1 MAKNKSKKA
10 NKGDKNSKGN
20 KSKTPKIERN
30 WEELGLMMGLEIH
43 QQLNTKHKLFCPC
56 STELTD
62 DEFDDGIIRNLRPT
76 QSELGQID
84 RAALQESL
92 RDMTFKYES
101 FNNHTCLVETDDEPP
116 HALNREALDI
126 CITIASLLNMRM
138 VDEFHTMRKQ
148 VIDGSN
154 TGGFQRTG
162 LAATDGYLDT
172 PYGRVAI
179 ESLGLEED
187 AARRV
192 DSDDE
197 FTEFRL
203 DRLGI
208 PLAEITTDPSM
219 HHPEQ
224 IKEVA
229 YMIGQVLRSTNVKRG
244 LGTIRQDVNISITR
258 GARVEIKG
266 VQDLDLMPEIV
277 EREVQRQL
285 ALADIKDELIKRNAS
300 VDDTIYDLDE
310 VFKDTSSKILSS
322 AACIKGIIL
331 RGFDGLIGKEVQP
344 GRRFGTELSSYAKKM
359 GVSGLFHTDELPAYG
374 IGAEEVDAMKEF
386 LKINPEDA
394 IIIVAHDEDVAVNA
408 LNEVI
413 RRANMA
419 FDGVVEETR
428 KALDDGNTEYMR
440 PLPTA
445 NRMYLET
452 DIPLFQITDDM
463 VEPIKNNLPELPDEK
478 KERIKAEYKLSE
490 DLASQLVRRLLGDRF
505 EDILSKVKV
514 DPTTVASVLVSD
526 LRDLRREGVDVSI
539 FDNDKLVEVFSLLEE
554 GKISKDAIKDLML
567 EVSKKPDEDVAQI
580 AEDAN
585 LTLLSEDAVKDIIHE
600 MALQNESMIKERQM
614 GAMGPLMGMSMKKLK
629 GKADGSLV
637 NKIVREE
644 IQNLIN

>member
-1 MAKNKSKKA
+1 MAKNKSKKS
-10 NKGDKNSKGN
+10 KKEDKNSSG
-20 KSKTPKIERN
+20 IERN

-62 DEFDDGIIRNLRPT
+62 DDYDDAIIRNLRPT

-116 HALNREALDI
+116 HSLNREALDI
-126 CITIASLLNMRM
+126 CITIASLLNMKI

-187 AARRV
+187 AARRI

-197 FTEFRL
+197 FTQFRL

-224 IKEVA
+224 IREVA

-244 LGTIRQDVNISITR
+244 LGTIRQDVNISIAR

-285 ALADIKDELIKRNAS
+285 ALADIKDELIKRNAK
-300 VDDTIYDLDE
+300 VEDDIHDLDE

-322 AACIKGIIL
+322 AESIKGIIL
-331 RGFDGLIGKEVQP
+331 RGFDGLIGREVQP

-374 IGAEEVDAMKEF
+374 IQADEVDAMKEF
-386 LKINPEDA
+386 LNVNPEDA
-394 IIIVAHDEDVAVNA
+394 VIIVAHDEGIAVNA

-452 DIPLFQITDDM
+452 DIPLFQITEDM
-463 VEPIKNNLPELPDEK
+463 VEPIRNNLPELPDVK
-478 KERIKAEYKLSE
+478 KERIMAEYKLSE
-490 DLASQLVRRLLGDRF
+490 DLSNQLVRRLLADRF
-505 EDILSKVKV
+505 ESIVAKVKV

-526 LRDLRREGVDVSI
+526 LRDLRREGIDVEI
-539 FDNDKLVEVFSLLEE
+539 FTEEKLVEVFTLLKDN
-554 GKISKDAIKDLML
+554 KISKDALKDLLL
-567 EVSKKPDEDVAQI
+567 EVSKKPDEDLEKL

-585 LTLLSEDAVKDIIHE
+585 LTLLSEDAVRDIIKE
-600 MALQNESMIKERQM
+600 IAQNNEAMIKERNM

-644 IQNLIN
+644 IQNILN

>member
-1 MAKNKSKKA
+1 MSKNKSKKG
-10 NKGDKNSKGN
+10 KGDKKASKKN
-20 KSKTPKIERN
+20 QAPRIERN
-30 WEELGLMMGLEIH
+30 WDELGLMMGLEIH

-56 STELTD
+56 STDLTD
-62 DEFDDGIIRNLRPT
+62 DEHDEEIIRNLRPT

-92 RDMTFKYES
+92 RDMTFKYEAY
-101 FNNHTCLVETDDEPP
+101 NNHTCLVENDDEPP

-126 CITIASLLNMRM
+126 CITIASLLNMKM

-187 AARRV
+187 AARRI
-192 DSDDE
+192 DSDGE
-197 FTEFRL
+197 YTQFRL

-266 VQDLDLMPEIV
+266 VQDLDLMPVIV
-277 EREVQRQL
+277 ENEVTRQL
-285 ALADIKDELIKRNAS
+285 ALADIKDELIKRNAK
-300 VDDTIYDLDE
+300 VEDTIYDLDE

-322 AACIKGIIL
+322 AECIKGIIL

-374 IGAEEVDAMKEF
+374 ITQEEVDA
-386 LKINPEDA
+386 LKSYLKTGPEDA

-408 LNEVI
+408 LNETI
-413 RRANMA
+413 RRAEMA

-478 KERIKAEYKLSE
+478 EARIIKEYKLSE
-490 DLASQLVRRLLGDRF
+490 DLSSQLVRRLLADRF
-505 EDILSKVKV
+505 EELMAKLKV
-514 DPTTVASVLVSD
+514 DSTTVASVLVSD

-539 FDNDKLVEVFSLLEE
+539 FTNEKLIETFKLLEDK
-554 GKISKDAIKDLML
+554 KISKDALKDLML
-567 EVSKKPDEDVAQI
+567 AVSKKPEEPVEKI
-580 AEDAN
+580 AEEEN
-585 LTLLSEDAVKDIIHE
+585 LTLLSEDEVRAIIHDIVSGQE
-600 MALQNESMIKERQM
+600 NMVKERQM
-614 GAMGPLMGMSMKKLK
+614 GAMGPLMGMSMKQLK

-644 IQNLIN
+644 IQKLL

>member
-1 MAKNKSKKA
+1 MSKNKSKKG
-10 NKGDKNSKGN
+10 KGDKKASKKN
-20 KSKTPKIERN
+20 QAPRIERN
-30 WEELGLMMGLEIH
+30 WDELGLMMGLEIH

-56 STELTD
+56 STDLTD
-62 DEFDDGIIRNLRPT
+62 DVHDEEIIRNLRPT

-92 RDMTFKYES
+92 RDMTFKYEAY
-101 FNNHTCLVETDDEPP
+101 NNHTCLVENDDEPP

-126 CITIASLLNMRM
+126 CITIASLLNMKM

-187 AARRV
+187 AARRI
-192 DSDDE
+192 DSDGE
-197 FTEFRL
+197 YTQFRL

-266 VQDLDLMPEIV
+266 VQDLDLMPVIV
-277 EREVQRQL
+277 ENEVTRQL
-285 ALADIKDELIKRNAS
+285 ALADIKDELVKRNAK
-300 VDDTIYDLDE
+300 VEDTIYDLDE

-322 AACIKGIIL
+322 AECIKGIIL

-374 IGAEEVDAMKEF
+374 ITQEEVDA
-386 LKINPEDA
+386 LKSYLKTGPEDA

-408 LNEVI
+408 LNETI
-413 RRANMA
+413 RRAEMA

-478 KERIKAEYKLSE
+478 EARIIKEYKLSE
-490 DLASQLVRRLLGDRF
+490 DLSSQLVRRLLADRF
-505 EDILSKVKV
+505 EELMAKLKV
-514 DPTTVASVLVSD
+514 DSTTVASVLVSD

-539 FDNDKLVEVFSLLEE
+539 FTNEKLTETFKLLEDN
-554 GKISKDAIKDLML
+554 KISKDALKDLML
-567 EVSKKPDEDVAQI
+567 AVSKKPEEPVEKI
-580 AEDAN
+580 AEEEN
-585 LTLLSEDAVKDIIHE
+585 LTLLSEDEVRAIIHDIVSGQE
-600 MALQNESMIKERQM
+600 NMVKERQM
-614 GAMGPLMGMSMKKLK
+614 GAMGPLMGMSMKQLK

-644 IQNLIN
+644 IQKLL

>member
-1 MAKNKSKKA
+1 MAKSKNKNKKGKA
-10 NKGDKNSKGN
+10 KDNKA
-20 KSKTPKIERN
+20 PKLTNRD
-30 WEELGLMMGLEIH
+30 WDALGLMMGLEIH
-43 QQLNTKHKLFCPC
+43 QQLNTKSKLFCPC
-56 STELTD
+56 PTDLTD
-62 DEFDDGIIRNLRPT
+62 EDYDGEIIRNLRPT

-116 HALNREALDI
+116 HSLNREALDI
-126 CITIASLLNMRM
+126 CITIASLLNMRV

-192 DSDDE
+192 DREDG
-197 FTEFRL
+197 FTKFRL

-244 LGTIRQDVNISITR
+244 IGTIRQDVNISITK

-266 VQDLDLMPEIV
+266 VQDLDLMPVIV
-277 EREVQRQL
+277 DREVERQL
-285 ALADIKDELIKRNAS
+285 ALVEIKEELERRGAK
-300 VDDTIYDLDE
+300 VEDTIYNLDE

-322 AACIKGIIL
+322 AECVKGVIL
-331 RGFDGLIGKEVQP
+331 RGFDGIIGKEVQP

-374 IGAEEVDAMKEF
+374 IKDDEVNAMKDF

-413 RRANMA
+413 RRAKMA

-452 DIPLFQITDDM
+452 DIPLFQITEDM

-478 KERIKAEYKLSE
+478 KARIMAEYKLSE
-490 DLASQLVRRLLGDRF
+490 DLANQLVRRLLGDEF
-505 EDILSKVKV
+505 ETVISKVKV
-514 DPTTVASVLVSD
+514 DPTTIASVLVSD
-526 LRDLRREGVDVSI
+526 LRDLKREGVNITI
-539 FDNDKLVEVFSLLEE
+539 FTQEKLVEVFKLLEDK
-554 GKISKDAIKDLML
+554 KISKDAIKDLMI
-567 EVSKKPDEDVAQI
+567 EVAKNPECDVEEI
-580 AEDAN
+580 ANVAN
-585 LTLLSEDAVKDIIHE
+585 LTLLSEDEVIVIIHDI
-600 MALQNESMIKERQM
+600 AVQNESMIKERQM

-644 IQNLIN
+644 IQKLI

>member
-1 MAKNKSKKA
+1 MSKNKSKKG
-10 NKGDKNSKGN
+10 KGDKKASKKN
-20 KSKTPKIERN
+20 QAPRIERN
-30 WEELGLMMGLEIH
+30 WDELGLMMGLEIH

-56 STELTD
+56 STDLTD
-62 DEFDDGIIRNLRPT
+62 DEHDEEIIRNLRPT

-92 RDMTFKYES
+92 RDMTFKYEAY
-101 FNNHTCLVETDDEPP
+101 NNHTCLVENDDEPP

-126 CITIASLLNMRM
+126 CITIASLLNMKM

-148 VIDGSN
+148 VIDRSN

-187 AARRV
+187 AARRI
-192 DSDDE
+192 DSDGE
-197 FTEFRL
+197 YTQFRL

-266 VQDLDLMPEIV
+266 VQDLDLMPVIV
-277 EREVQRQL
+277 ENEVTRQL
-285 ALADIKDELIKRNAS
+285 ALADIKDELVKRNAK
-300 VDDTIYDLDE
+300 VEDTIYDLDE

-322 AACIKGIIL
+322 AECIKGIIL

-374 IGAEEVDAMKEF
+374 ITQEEVDA
-386 LKINPEDA
+386 LKSYLKTGPEDA

-408 LNEVI
+408 LNETI
-413 RRANMA
+413 RRAEMA

-445 NRMYLET
+445 NSMYLET

-478 KERIKAEYKLSE
+478 EARIIKEYKLSE
-490 DLASQLVRRLLGDRF
+490 DLSSQLVRRLLADRF
-505 EDILSKVKV
+505 EELMAKLKV
-514 DPTTVASVLVSD
+514 DSTTVASVLVSD

-539 FDNDKLVEVFSLLEE
+539 FTNEKLTETFKLLEDN
-554 GKISKDAIKDLML
+554 KISKDALKDLML
-567 EVSKKPDEDVAQI
+567 AVSKKPEEPVEKI
-580 AEDAN
+580 AEEEN
-585 LTLLSEDAVKDIIHE
+585 LTLLSEDEVRAIIHDIVSGQE
-600 MALQNESMIKERQM
+600 NMVKERQM
-614 GAMGPLMGMSMKKLK
+614 GAMGPLMGMSMKQLK

-644 IQNLIN
+644 IQKLL

>member
-1 MAKNKSKKA
+1 MAKNKSKKG
-10 NKGDKNSKGN
+10 NKGN
-20 KSKTPKIERN
+20 KNNKSETPKIERN

-56 STELTD
+56 STELID

-187 AARRV
+187 AARRI

-285 ALADIKDELIKRNAS
+285 ALADIKDELIKRDAS
-300 VDDTIYDLDE
+300 VEDTIYDLDE

-331 RGFDGLIGKEVQP
+331 RGFDGLIGKEIQP

-374 IGAEEVDAMKEF
+374 IKEDEVNAMKEF
-386 LKINPEDA
+386 LKIGPQDA

-413 RRANMA
+413 RRAKMA

-490 DLASQLVRRLLGDRF
+490 DLSNQIVRRLLGDTF
-505 EDILSKVKV
+505 ESLLSKVKV

-539 FDNDKLVEVFSLLEE
+539 FDEDKLVEIFSLLEE
-554 GKISKDAIKDLML
+554 GKISKDALKDLMV
-567 EVSKKPDEDVAQI
+567 EISKKPDEDVNGI
-580 AEDAN
+580 AEEAN
-585 LTLLSEDAVKDIIHE
+585 LTLLSEDAVRDIIHDI
-600 MALQNESMIKERQM
+600 ATQNESMIKERQM

>member
-1 MAKNKSKKA
+1 MSKNKSKKG
-10 NKGDKNSKGN
+10 KGDKKASKKN
-20 KSKTPKIERN
+20 QAPRIERN
-30 WEELGLMMGLEIH
+30 WDELGLMMGLEIH

-56 STELTD
+56 STDLTD
-62 DEFDDGIIRNLRPT
+62 DEHDEEIIRNLRPT

-92 RDMTFKYES
+92 RDMTFKYEAYD
-101 FNNHTCLVETDDEPP
+101 NHTCLVENDDEPP

-126 CITIASLLNMRM
+126 CITIASLLNMKM

-187 AARRV
+187 AARRI
-192 DSDDE
+192 DSDGE
-197 FTEFRL
+197 YTQFRL

-266 VQDLDLMPEIV
+266 VQDLDLMPVIV
-277 EREVQRQL
+277 ENEVTRQL
-285 ALADIKDELIKRNAS
+285 ALADIKDELIKRNAK
-300 VDDTIYDLDE
+300 VEDTIYDLDE

-322 AACIKGIIL
+322 AECIKGIIL

-374 IGAEEVDAMKEF
+374 ITQEEVDA
-386 LKINPEDA
+386 LKSYLKTGPEDA

-408 LNEVI
+408 LNETI
-413 RRANMA
+413 RRAEMA

-478 KERIKAEYKLSE
+478 EARIIKEYKLSE
-490 DLASQLVRRLLGDRF
+490 DLSSQLVRRLLADRF
-505 EDILSKVKV
+505 EELMAKLKV
-514 DPTTVASVLVSD
+514 DSTTVASVLVSD

-539 FDNDKLVEVFSLLEE
+539 FTNEKLTETFKLLEDN
-554 GKISKDAIKDLML
+554 KISKDALKDLML
-567 EVSKKPDEDVAQI
+567 AVSKKPEEPVEKI
-580 AEDAN
+580 AEEEN
-585 LTLLSEDAVKDIIHE
+585 LTLLSEDEVRAIIHDIVSGQE
-600 MALQNESMIKERQM
+600 NMVKERQM
-614 GAMGPLMGMSMKKLK
+614 GAMGPLMGMSMKQLK

-644 IQNLIN
+644 IQKLL

>member
-1 MAKNKSKKA
+1 MSKNKSKKG
-10 NKGDKNSKGN
+10 KGDKKASKKN
-20 KSKTPKIERN
+20 QAPRIERN
-30 WEELGLMMGLEIH
+30 WDELGLMMGLEIH

-56 STELTD
+56 STDLTD
-62 DEFDDGIIRNLRPT
+62 DEHDEEFIRNLRPT

-92 RDMTFKYES
+92 RDMTFKYEAY
-101 FNNHTCLVETDDEPP
+101 NNHTCLVENDDEPP

-126 CITIASLLNMRM
+126 CITIASLLNMKM

-187 AARRV
+187 AARRI
-192 DSDDE
+192 DSDGE
-197 FTEFRL
+197 YTQFRL

-266 VQDLDLMPEIV
+266 VQDLDLMPVIV
-277 EREVQRQL
+277 ENEVTRQL
-285 ALADIKDELIKRNAS
+285 ALADIKDELVKRNAK
-300 VDDTIYDLDE
+300 VEDTIYDLDE

-322 AACIKGIIL
+322 AECIKGIIL

-374 IGAEEVDAMKEF
+374 ITQEEVDA
-386 LKINPEDA
+386 LKSYLKTGPEDA

-408 LNEVI
+408 LNETI
-413 RRANMA
+413 RRAEMA

-478 KERIKAEYKLSE
+478 EARIIKEYKLSE
-490 DLASQLVRRLLGDRF
+490 DLSSQLVRRLLADRF
-505 EDILSKVKV
+505 EELMAKLKV
-514 DPTTVASVLVSD
+514 DSTTVASVLVSD

-539 FDNDKLVEVFSLLEE
+539 FTNEKLTETFKLLEDN
-554 GKISKDAIKDLML
+554 KISKDALKDLML
-567 EVSKKPDEDVAQI
+567 AVSKKPEEPVEKI
-580 AEDAN
+580 AEEEN
-585 LTLLSEDAVKDIIHE
+585 LTLLSEDEVRAIIHDIVSGQE
-600 MALQNESMIKERQM
+600 NMVKERQM
-614 GAMGPLMGMSMKKLK
+614 GAMGPLMGMSMKQLK

-644 IQNLIN
+644 IQKLL

>member
-1 MAKNKSKKA
+1 MAKNKSKKS
-10 NKGDKNSKGN
+10 NKGNKDK

-56 STELTD
+56 STELID
-62 DEFDDGIIRNLRPT
+62 DDFDDGIIRNLRPT

-187 AARRV
+187 AARRI

-244 LGTIRQDVNISITR
+244 IGTIRQDVNISITR

-285 ALADIKDELIKRNAS
+285 ALADIKDELINRNAS
-300 VDDTIYDLDE
+300 VEDTIYDLDE

-322 AACIKGIIL
+322 AKCIKGIIL
-331 RGFDGLIGKEVQP
+331 RGFDGLIGKEIQP

-419 FDGVVEETR
+419 ETR

-490 DLASQLVRRLLGDRF
+490 DLASQIVRRLLGDTF
-505 EDILSKVKV
+505 ESLLSKVKV

-526 LRDLRREGVDVSI
+526 LRDLRREGIDVSI
-539 FDNDKLVEVFSLLEE
+539 FDEDKLVEVFSLLED
-554 GKISKDAIKDLML
+554 GKISKDAIKDLMIA
-567 EVSKKPDEDVAQI
+567 VSKKPDEDVGI
-580 AEDAN
+580 VAEEAN
-585 LTLLSEDAVKDIIHE
+585 LTLLSEDEVRDIIHE
-600 MALQNESMIKERQM
+600 IATQNESMIKERQM

-644 IQNLIN
+644 IQNLI

>member
-1 MAKNKSKKA
+1 MSKNKSKKG
-10 NKGDKNSKGN
+10 KGDKKASKKN
-20 KSKTPKIERN
+20 QAPRIERN
-30 WEELGLMMGLEIH
+30 WDELGLMMGLEIH

-56 STELTD
+56 STDLTD
-62 DEFDDGIIRNLRPT
+62 DEHDEEFIRNLRPT

-92 RDMTFKYES
+92 RDMTFKYEAYD
-101 FNNHTCLVETDDEPP
+101 NHTCLVENDDEPP

-126 CITIASLLNMRM
+126 CITIASLLNMKM

-187 AARRV
+187 AARRI
-192 DSDDE
+192 DSDGE
-197 FTEFRL
+197 YTQFRL

-266 VQDLDLMPEIV
+266 VQDLDLMPVIV
-277 EREVQRQL
+277 ENEVTRQL
-285 ALADIKDELIKRNAS
+285 ALADIKDELVKRNAK
-300 VDDTIYDLDE
+300 VEDTIYDLDE

-322 AACIKGIIL
+322 AECIKGIIL

-374 IGAEEVDAMKEF
+374 ITQEEVDA
-386 LKINPEDA
+386 LKSYLKTGPEDA

-408 LNEVI
+408 LNETI
-413 RRANMA
+413 RRAEMA

-478 KERIKAEYKLSE
+478 EARIIKEYKLSE
-490 DLASQLVRRLLGDRF
+490 DLSSQLVRRLLADRF
-505 EDILSKVKV
+505 EELMAKLKV
-514 DPTTVASVLVSD
+514 DSTTVASVLVSD

-539 FDNDKLVEVFSLLEE
+539 FTNEKLTETFKLLEDN
-554 GKISKDAIKDLML
+554 KISKDALKDLML
-567 EVSKKPDEDVAQI
+567 AVSKKPEEPVEKI
-580 AEDAN
+580 AEEEN
-585 LTLLSEDAVKDIIHE
+585 LTLLSEDEVRAIIHDIVSGQE
-600 MALQNESMIKERQM
+600 NMVKERQM
-614 GAMGPLMGMSMKKLK
+614 GAMGPLMGMSMKQLK

-644 IQNLIN
+644 IQKLL

>member
-1 MAKNKSKKA
+1 MSKNKSKKG
-10 NKGDKNSKGN
+10 KGDKKASKKN
-20 KSKTPKIERN
+20 QAPRIDRN
-30 WEELGLMMGLEIH
+30 WDELGLMMGLEIH

-56 STELTD
+56 STDLTD
-62 DEFDDGIIRNLRPT
+62 DEHDEEIIRNLRPT

-92 RDMTFKYES
+92 RDMTFKYEAY
-101 FNNHTCLVETDDEPP
+101 NNHTCLVENDDEPP

-126 CITIASLLNMRM
+126 CITIASLLNMKM

-187 AARRV
+187 AARRI
-192 DSDDE
+192 DSDGE
-197 FTEFRL
+197 YTQFRL

-266 VQDLDLMPEIV
+266 VQDLDLMPVIV
-277 EREVQRQL
+277 ENEVTRQL
-285 ALADIKDELIKRNAS
+285 ALADIKDELVKRNAK
-300 VDDTIYDLDE
+300 VEDTIYDLDE

-322 AACIKGIIL
+322 AECIKGIIL

-374 IGAEEVDAMKEF
+374 ITQEEVDA
-386 LKINPEDA
+386 LKSYLKTGPEDA

-408 LNEVI
+408 LNETI
-413 RRANMA
+413 RRAEMA

-478 KERIKAEYKLSE
+478 EARIIKEYKLSE
-490 DLASQLVRRLLGDRF
+490 DLSSQLVRRLLADRF
-505 EDILSKVKV
+505 EELMAKLKV
-514 DPTTVASVLVSD
+514 DSTTVASVLVSD

-539 FDNDKLVEVFSLLEE
+539 FTNEKLTETFKLLEDN
-554 GKISKDAIKDLML
+554 KISKDALKDLML
-567 EVSKKPDEDVAQI
+567 AVSKKPEEPVEKI
-580 AEDAN
+580 AEEEN
-585 LTLLSEDAVKDIIHE
+585 LTLLSEDEVRAIIHDIVSGQE
-600 MALQNESMIKERQM
+600 NMVKERQM
-614 GAMGPLMGMSMKKLK
+614 GAMGPLMGMSMKQLK

-644 IQNLIN
+644 IQKLL

>member
-1 MAKNKSKKA
+1 MAKNKSKKG
-10 NKGDKNSKGN
+10 NKGN
-20 KSKTPKIERN
+20 KNNKSETPKIERN

-56 STELTD
+56 STELID

-126 CITIASLLNMRM
+126 CITIASLLNMKM

-187 AARRV
+187 AARRI

-244 LGTIRQDVNISITR
+244 IGTIRQDVNISITR

-300 VDDTIYDLDE
+300 VEDNIYDLDE

-322 AACIKGIIL
+322 AKCIKGIIL
-331 RGFDGLIGKEVQP
+331 RGFDGLIGKEIQP

-386 LKINPEDA
+386 LKIGPQDA

-478 KERIKAEYKLSE
+478 KERIKKEYKLSE
-490 DLASQLVRRLLGDRF
+490 DLASQIVRRLLGDTF
-505 EDILSKVKV
+505 ESLLSKVKV

-526 LRDLRREGVDVSI
+526 LRDLRREGIDVSI
-539 FDNDKLVEVFSLLEE
+539 FDEDKLVEVFSLLEE
-554 GKISKDAIKDLML
+554 GKISKDAIKDLMVA
-567 EVSKKPDEDVAQI
+567 VSKKPDADVSAV
-580 AEDAN
+580 AEEAN
-585 LTLLSEDAVKDIIHE
+585 LTLLSEDAVRDIIHE
-600 MALQNESMIKERQM
+600 IATQNESMIKERQM

-644 IQNLIN
+644 IQNLL

>member
-1 MAKNKSKKA
+1 MAKNKSKKS
-10 NKGDKNSKGN
+10 KKEDRNSSG
-20 KSKTPKIERN
+20 IERN

-62 DEFDDGIIRNLRPT
+62 DDYDDAIIRNLRPT

-116 HALNREALDI
+116 HSLNREALDI
-126 CITIASLLNMRM
+126 CITIASLLNMKI

-187 AARRV
+187 AARRI
-192 DSDDE
+192 DSDDD
-197 FTEFRL
+197 FTQFRL

-224 IKEVA
+224 IREVA

-244 LGTIRQDVNISITR
+244 LGTIRQDVNISIAR

-285 ALADIKDELIKRNAS
+285 ALADIKDELIKRNAK
-300 VDDTIYDLDE
+300 VEEDIHDLDE

-322 AACIKGIIL
+322 AESIKGIIL
-331 RGFDGLIGKEVQP
+331 RGFDGLIGREIQP

-374 IGAEEVDAMKEF
+374 IQADEVDAMKKF
-386 LKINPEDA
+386 LNVNPEDA
-394 IIIVAHDEDVAVNA
+394 VIIVAHDEDIAVNA

-452 DIPLFQITDDM
+452 DIPLFQITEDM
-463 VEPIKNNLPELPDEK
+463 VEPIRNNLPELPDVK
-478 KERIKAEYKLSE
+478 KERIMAEYKLSE
-490 DLASQLVRRLLGDRF
+490 DLSNQLVRRLLADRF
-505 EDILSKVKV
+505 ESIISKVKV

-526 LRDLRREGVDVSI
+526 LRDLRREGIDVEI
-539 FDNDKLVEVFSLLEE
+539 FTEEKLVEVFALLKDN
-554 GKISKDAIKDLML
+554 KISKDALKDLLL
-567 EVSKKPDEDVAQI
+567 EVSKKPDDDLEKI

-585 LTLLSEDAVKDIIHE
+585 LTLLSEDAVRDIIKE
-600 MALQNESMIKERQM
+600 IAQKNESMIKERNM
-614 GAMGPLMGMSMKKLK
+614 GAMGPLMGMSMKQLK

-644 IQNLIN
+644 IQNILN

>member
-1 MAKNKSKKA
+1 MSKNKSKKG
-10 NKGDKNSKGN
+10 KGDKKASKKN
-20 KSKTPKIERN
+20 QAPRIERN
-30 WEELGLMMGLEIH
+30 WDELGLMMGLEIH

-56 STELTD
+56 STDLTD
-62 DEFDDGIIRNLRPT
+62 DEHDEEIIRNLRPT

-92 RDMTFKYES
+92 RDMTFKYEAY
-101 FNNHTCLVETDDEPP
+101 NNHTCLVENDDEPP

-126 CITIASLLNMRM
+126 CITIASLLNMKM

-187 AARRV
+187 AARRI
-192 DSDDE
+192 DSDGE
-197 FTEFRL
+197 YTQFRL

-266 VQDLDLMPEIV
+266 VQDLDLMPVIV
-277 EREVQRQL
+277 ENEV
-285 ALADIKDELIKRNAS
+285 
-300 VDDTIYDLDE
+300 DE

-322 AACIKGIIL
+322 AECIKGIIL

-374 IGAEEVDAMKEF
+374 ITQEEVDA
-386 LKINPEDA
+386 LKSYLKTGPEDA

-408 LNEVI
+408 LNETI
-413 RRANMA
+413 RRAEMA

-478 KERIKAEYKLSE
+478 EARIIKEYKLSE
-490 DLASQLVRRLLGDRF
+490 DLSSQLVRRLLADRF
-505 EDILSKVKV
+505 EELMAKLKV
-514 DPTTVASVLVSD
+514 DSTTVASVLVSD

-539 FDNDKLVEVFSLLEE
+539 FTNEKLTETFKLLEDN
-554 GKISKDAIKDLML
+554 KISKDALKDLML
-567 EVSKKPDEDVAQI
+567 AVSKKPEEPVEKI
-580 AEDAN
+580 AEEEN
-585 LTLLSEDAVKDIIHE
+585 LTLLSEDEVRAIIHDIVSGQE
-600 MALQNESMIKERQM
+600 NMVKERQM
-614 GAMGPLMGMSMKKLK
+614 GAMGPLMGMSMKQLK

-644 IQNLIN
+644 IQKLL